1 MTLSRTWAAL
11 VALSALTASLT
22 AFDPARAGLVAGVLI
37 LAGLKARLIL
47 NQYLRLN
54 TAPAWQRGFD
64 LGLLAL
70 LLAFGGLALAA

>member
-1 MTLSRTWAAL
+1 MTLTRTWAAL

-22 AFDPARAGLVAGVLI
+22 AVDPARGALVAGVLI